1 MERWGLHVTPR
12 APLREGGR
20 WRAPQDGVGSDARAY
35 GTPSP
40 SSHGRREVRFSEEP
54 PKVYSDF
61 EPRVAGEK
69 SPAEK
74 RIPLEEFRPDSAKG
88 EVRKS
93 AYYLRSHQRRQPPRR
108 EAGDMKTRSTTARLQ
123 QQQQQPPPPPPP
135 QPSLVTTRGPLR
147 DAAAL
152 NSSAALHFSEGEAGG
167 ANSPSRK
174 PGSGR
179 SGRAVR
185 CMPRSR
191 EWVPAEPIRAGAR
204 GAPMP
209 GCPLGRSIPP
219 RAGRR
224 LGREDCEG
232 SSEQSGQLSP
242 SPGISLGVPGLPLS
256 AGLHWGTAS

>member
-123 QQQQQPPPPPPP
+123 QQQQQPPPPPP

-185 CMPRSR
+185 VHASEPGVGPRGAHPRRGSGR
-191 EWVPAEPIRAGAR
+191 PDARVSPRPVHPTAGRKEARAR
-204 GAPMP
+204 G
-209 GCPLGRSIPP
+209 P
-219 RAGRR
+219 R
-224 LGREDCEG
+224 
-232 SSEQSGQLSP
+232 GQQ
-242 SPGISLGVPGLPLS
+242 
-256 AGLHWGTAS
+256 